1 MAIAKD
7 FFAAAI
13 PEPWQILGVKLRPFS
28 LGHYLK
34 LSRLGCAFVSEQE
47 TNASLSDLILGC
59 IVCSMPTTVD
69 QEADPFWLWLGRTTG
84 GLKYKLHAAKQRM
97 LGKKIPTPAEYD
109 CFIWGEQLGS
119 KINLAEKIQQFKS
132 YLDSNSVVPPYVEI
146 KRESSG
152 HTSGAHWT
160 HSVLS
165 ALVSRCG
172 YDMEQALNVPVSRAL
187 SDFIKQAETDG
198 AVSILP
204 SEVVA

>member
-47 TNASLSDLILGC
+47 TNASLSDLLLGC

-69 QEADPFWLWLGRTTG
+69 QEADPFWLWLGRKTG
-84 GLKYKLHAAKQRM
+84 GLKYKLHSAKQRAM
-97 LGKKIPTPAEYD
+97 GRKVPTPAEYD
-109 CFIWGEQLGS
+109 CFVWGEKLGS
-119 KINLAEKIQQFKS
+119 KINLAEKIQQFKA
-132 YLDSNSVVPPYVEI
+132 YVDANSVAPPYVEI
-146 KRESSG
+146 KTGSEQ
-152 HTSGAHWT
+152 TSGAHWT

-172 YDMEQALNVPVSRAL
+172 YDLEQALNVPVSRAL
-187 SDFIKQAETDG
+187 SDVIKKAESEGT
-198 AVSILP
+198 VTILP
-204 SEVVA
+204 PEVVA